1 MSSRILSQSCGT
13 TRSAICFWAAIFL
26 VVYGTGLAVASVWPA
41 LNQYHDT
48 LILVALAVAC
58 FINFAR
64 NRTLHCALTGPLFVA
79 AALMAALDE
88 SDIWQVP
95 MSAVWGVVL
104 LGVGLAF
111 FVEWR
116 SLAGNKGM

>member
-1 MSSRILSQSCGT
+1 MSSRILSHACCT
-13 TRSAICFWAAIFL
+13 TPSAMCFWAAIFL
-26 VVYGTGLAVASVWPA
+26 VVYGAGLAVASVWPA
-41 LNQYHDT
+41 STQYHDT

-58 FINFAR
+58 FVNFAR

-79 AALMAALDE
+79 AALLAALDE
-88 SDIWQVP
+88 SAMWAVP
-95 MSAVWGVVL
+95 MSAVWGGVL

-116 SLAGNKGM
+116 SVAANRRM